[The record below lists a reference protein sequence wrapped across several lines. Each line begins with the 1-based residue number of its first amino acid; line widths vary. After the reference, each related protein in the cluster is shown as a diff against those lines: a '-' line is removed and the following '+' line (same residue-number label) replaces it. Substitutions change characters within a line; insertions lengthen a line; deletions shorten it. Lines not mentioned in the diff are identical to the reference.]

1 MPMTEKWNTRYA
13 TATLG
18 EAAWVLREY
27 AHLLPARGQA
37 LDLACGLGANALFL
51 AERGLAVSAWDVSS
65 VAIERQRVEA
75 VARQLSIAAVVR
87 DVLNVPPLPASFDVI
102 VVAHFLERELFPA
115 LLAALRPG
123 GVLFYQTFTSE
134 RVADVSTPSNPEFLL
149 APNELRELCQPL
161 RLLAYREDGLCG
173 DLTQGRRA
181 LAALVGM
188 KV

>member
-1 MPMTEKWNTRYA
+1 MSVTEKWNTRYA
-13 TATLG
+13 SAPRG

-65 VAIERQRVEA
+65 VAIERLQAEA
-75 VARQLSIAAVVR
+75 TTRKLSVNASVR

-115 LLAALRPG
+115 LLTALRPG

-134 RVADVSTPSNPEFLL
+134 RVTDVSTPSNPEFLL

-161 RLLAYREDGLCG
+161 RLLVYREDSLCG